1 VTLERGLTT
10 DRDFE
15 SWASAVSCYSRRGPD
30 REFRKDVRLEVYDER
45 GTMVLAYRL
54 FRCWVSEYQALPE
67 LDASSDAVAIETIK
81 LELEGWEIEP
91 QQSSDVQS
99 GSGTAG

>member
-1 VTLERGLTT
+1 
-10 DRDFE
+10 
-15 SWASAVSCYSRRGPD
+15 
-30 REFRKDVRLEVYDER
+30 
-45 GTMVLAYRL
+45 MVLAYRL